1 MTNSSIKPP
10 VWFWIVGVV
19 ALIWNG
25 MGVMAYLARA
35 FATDEMIAQMTP
47 EQQAEFAVE
56 YPAWVTA
63 AFALAVFCG
72 ALGALALLLRKKWA
86 YTLLIVSAVAAI
98 AQHIYYFMNVEIANM
113 VMPVLIIIFCVFL
126 VWFSKNA
133 ISKGW
138 IS

>member
-72 ALGALALLLRKKWA
+72 VFGSLALLLRKKWA
-86 YTLLIVSAVAAI
+86 YTLLLISAVAAI
-98 AQHIYYFMNVEIANM
+98 AQHIYYFMNVEIANI
-113 VMPVLIIIFCVFL
+113 VMPILIVIFCIFL

>member
-113 VMPVLIIIFCVFL
+113 VMPVLIIIFCIFL